1 MELNRRKFVTGGAA
15 ALALGAVAG
24 TGMALADEAKGEDA
38 PADDI
43 TADTEDTVDVVVV
56 GAGASGVAAAVQ
68 AAQLGAKVVLLE
80 KQDIVGGNGV
90 GTEGLFAV
98 GSKMQEEA
106 GISIA
111 FKDVVSKEQ
120 EFFNYRVNAL
130 LWKDMTRASGDNIEW
145 LKENG
150 VEFGEVNDYNGLCEI
165 SCFHWFKDGAGNNY
179 IAPMV
184 AKAEELGATVL
195 TGTPAVK
202 LEQDESG
209 AVVGCYAQAADG
221 TVTLYH
227 CSAVILAT
235 GGYVDDIEAMKA
247 RGYTMEHFTVEGL
260 PGHDGDGLRLAK
272 SVGGVDI
279 TDECCIM
286 QNPNITGVPFFST
299 MSSAI
304 TGGGPVLWVNENGE
318 RYVNESC
325 GAVTPGN
332 NSNAIFNQK
341 QSWIVMD
348 QAILDSKAQTTDNLQ
363 ADVDA
368 AVEECPADNIY
379 KADTLEELASFA
391 GIDADTF
398 CSEVERYNELC
409 AAGEDDDFN
418 KPAEN
423 MIAIETA
430 PFYIFRNDFD
440 FWTSVGAIDT
450 SRQMEVL
457 DADRKPIVGLYAVG
471 TDGCKMYRET
481 YTINIGGS
489 CNANNVNSGRVAAR
503 EACKLAGIA

>member
-1 MELNRRKFVTGGAA
+1 MELSRRQF
-15 ALALGAVAG
+15 VAG
-24 TGMALADEAKGEDA
+24 TAAVAAAGVAAGSISIACAEEADN
-38 PADDI
+38 I
-43 TADTEDTVDVVVV
+43 TADSEETVDVVVV

-68 AAQLGAKVVLLE
+68 AAELGAKVVLLE

-130 LWKDMTRASGDNIEW
+130 LWKDVTRASGENIEW
-145 LKENG
+145 LKGNG

-165 SCFHWFKDGAGNNY
+165 PCFHWFKDGAGNNY

-195 TGTPAVK
+195 TSTLAVK

-209 AVVGCYAQAADG
+209 AVSGCYAQAPDG

-247 RGYTMEHFTVEGL
+247 RGYAMEHYTTEGL

-279 TDECCIM
+279 TNECCIM
-286 QNPNITGVPFFST
+286 QNPNITGIPFFGT
-299 MSSAI
+299 MSGAI

-332 NSNAIFNQK
+332 NSNAIFNQG

-348 QAILDSKAQTTDNLQ
+348 QAILDSKAESVENLQ

-379 KADTLEELASFA
+379 KADTLEELATLA
-391 GIDADTF
+391 GIDAETF
-398 CSEVERYNELC
+398 TSEVARYNELC
-409 AAGEDDDFN
+409 ATGEDEDFN
-418 KPAEN
+418 KPSEN
-423 MIAIETA
+423 MVAIETA

-450 SRQMEVL
+450 NRRMEVL
-457 DADRKPIVGLYAVG
+457 DENRQPIVGLYAIG

-489 CNANNVNSGRVAAR
+489 CNANNVNSGRIAAR
-503 EACKLAGIA
+503 EACALAGIA

>member
-1 MELNRRKFVTGGAA
+1 MTIAGAP
-15 ALALGAVAG
+15 ALANQGRSEEKEIV
-24 TGMALADEAKGEDA
+24 
-38 PADDI
+38 ADD
-43 TADTEDTVDVVVV
+43 EKTVDIVVV
-56 GAGASGVAAAVQ
+56 GAGAAGVAATVQ
-68 AAQLGAKVVLLE
+68 AAQLGADVVLLE

-98 GSKMQEEA
+98 GSKMQSEA

-130 LWKDMTRASGDNIEW
+130 LWKDMTRASGENIEW

-165 SCFHWFKDGAGNNY
+165 PCFHWFKNGAGNNY
-179 IAPMV
+179 IEPMV
-184 AKAEELGATVL
+184 NRAIELGVTVL
-195 TGTPAVK
+195 TGTPAVG
-202 LEQDESG
+202 LEQDASG
-209 AVVGCYAQAADG
+209 VVSGCYAKAKDG
-221 TVTLYH
+221 GVTLYH

-247 RGYTMEHFTVEGL
+247 RGYAMEYYTTEGL

-272 SVGGVDI
+272 YVGGVDI
-279 TDECCIM
+279 THECCIM
-286 QNPNITGVPFFST
+286 QNPNITGVPFFGT
-299 MSSAI
+299 MSGAI

-341 QSWIVMD
+341 QSWVVMD
-348 QAILDSKAQTTDNLQ
+348 QAILDKKAETVENLQ

-368 AVEECPADNIY
+368 SIQECPADNIY
-379 KADTLEELASFA
+379 KADTIEELASLA
-391 GIDADTF
+391 GIDASTF
-398 CSEVERYNELC
+398 CSEVDRYNELC
-409 AAGEDDDFN
+409 ATGVDEDFAKPTDD
-418 KPAEN
+418 
-423 MIAIETA
+423 MVAIETA

-450 SRQMEVL
+450 SRRMEVL
-457 DADRKPIVGLYAVG
+457 DSDHEPIVGLYAVG
-471 TDGCKMYRET
+471 TDGCKLYRET

-489 CNANNVNSGRVAAR
+489 CNANNINSGRIAAR
-503 EACKLAGIA
+503 EACKLAGISE

>member
-1 MELNRRKFVTGGAA
+1 MDINRRKFVTSGAA
-15 ALALGAVAG
+15 ALAMGAIAG
-24 TGMALADEAKGEDA
+24 AGVALADGEGTVDN
-38 PADDI
+38 DI
-43 TADTEDTVDVVVV
+43 TADNEEAVDIVVV
-56 GAGASGVAAAVQ
+56 GAGASGVSAAVQ

-80 KQDIVGGNGV
+80 KQDIVGGNGI

-98 GSKMQEEA
+98 GSKMQEDA

-130 LWKDMTRASGDNIEW
+130 LWKDVTRASGENIEW

-165 SCFHWFKDGAGNNY
+165 PCFHWFKDGAGNNY

-209 AVVGCYAQAADG
+209 AVVGCYAKNTDG
-221 TVTLYH
+221 SVTLYH
-227 CSAVILAT
+227 CGAVILAT

-247 RGYTMEHFTVEGL
+247 RGYSMEHFTVEGF

-279 TDECCIM
+279 THECCIM
-286 QNPNITGVPFFST
+286 QNPNITGIPFFGT
-299 MSSAI
+299 MSGAI

-348 QAILDSKAQTTDNLQ
+348 QAILDSKAATVENLQ
-363 ADVDA
+363 ADVDT

-379 KADTLEELASFA
+379 RAETLEELAALA

-398 CSEVERYNELC
+398 CSEVARYNELC
-409 AAGEDDDFN
+409 VAGKDDDFN

-423 MIAIETA
+423 MVAIETA

-457 DADRKPIVGLYAVG
+457 DADRKPITGLYAVG

-489 CNANNVNSGRVAAR
+489 CNANNVNSGRIAAR
-503 EACKLAGIA
+503 QACKLAGISAE